1 MTRFDILLRRALMD
15 ANLAQY
21 ESVLRQ
27 AGAAQPDLSPGYVQE
42 RTRLLAD
49 PWGWGRSRSPGGR
62 LNWRLIALIAALLL
76 LSACAYAV
84 VTGQFS
90 QWFPSRGVNYQA
102 PETSEEVL
110 GQISTVIGET
120 RTEGDAEITLNA
132 ASWDGE
138 SLLLSLVIKSPEVPG
153 LPADYVPGPTGPYGN
168 GLHTAE
174 CYLSLR
180 EDQWFEYEKGRLGKD
195 YDEAEAR
202 ERLTQGPSRW
212 FPLFQL
218 LSREDDTLTFELW
231 TNLGPYVERP
241 ELTLHLEN
249 LSFYQHDG
257 FHIPGPIEFTFTL
270 EKTIPAVYYKSG
282 GPEVTMGTT
291 PPLRKVP
298 MRFTDFAFS
307 STGVDMSFLVLAPV
321 DMTMRLEYRYD
332 PEDSKESDPLRIAD
346 INLALWDGPL
356 GIWTEDGS
364 YVDLTKS
371 GGVSTGG
378 SESWGRFRIYSR
390 FSYPYPIDPAAVTA
404 LDIAGVRVKL
414 SELERTT
421 EPVS

>member
-1 MTRFDILLRRALMD
+1 MTQFDILLRRALMD

-21 ESVLRQ
+21 EAVLRQ
-27 AGAAQPDLSPGYVQE
+27 AEEPAHSPRYLRE

-49 PWGWGRSRSPGGR
+49 PRGWGRTRGRRR
-62 LNWRLIALIAALLL
+62 LNWRIIAIAAALLL

-110 GQISTVIGET
+110 GQISTVVGET
-120 RTEGDAEITLNA
+120 RTEGNAEITLNA

-153 LPADYVPGPTGPYGN
+153 LPADYTPGPTGPYGN

-180 EDQWFEYEKGRLGKD
+180 EDQWFEYEKGRLGDD
-195 YDEAEAR
+195 YSEAEAW

-218 LSREDDTLTFELW
+218 LSREDDTLIFELW

-257 FHIPGPIEFTFTL
+257 FYIPGPIEFTFTL
-270 EKTIPAVYYKSG
+270 GKTIPTAYYKN

-307 STGVDMSFLVLAPV
+307 STEVDMSFLVLAPV

-346 INLALWDGPL
+346 INFALWDGPL

-364 YVDLTKS
+364 YVDLTRS
-371 GGVSTGG
+371 GGVSSGG
-378 SESWGRFRIYSR
+378 ESWGRLHIYAR

-404 LDIAGVRVKL
+404 LDIGGVRVEL
-414 SELERTT
+414 GELERTT

>member
-1 MTRFDILLRRALMD
+1 MTRFDILLRRALME

-27 AGAAQPDLSPGYVQE
+27 AGAAQPDHSPGYVQE

-153 LPADYVPGPTGPYGN
+153 LPEDYTPGPTGPYGN

-180 EDQWFEYEKGRLGKD
+180 DDQWLECEKGRLGKD

-202 ERLTQGPSRW
+202 ERLAQGYSKM
-212 FPLFQL
+212 FPFFQL
-218 LSREDDTLTFELW
+218 LSREDDTLTFELSSHLF
-231 TNLGPYVERP
+231 NYVERP

-270 EKTIPAVYYKSG
+270 EKTIPTVRYKSD
-282 GPEVTMGTT
+282 GPEVTMGRT
-291 PPLRKVP
+291 PPRRKVP
-298 MRFTDFAFS
+298 MRFTEFAFS
-307 STGVDMSFLVLAPV
+307 STEMDVTFQLLKQVIKAPLAGKYE
-321 DMTMRLEYRYD
+321 LGL
-332 PEDSKESDPLRIAD
+332 PEGGKESDPIYYHD
-346 INLALWDGPL
+346 INYAFWDGPL
-356 GIWTEDGS
+356 GLWMEDGS
-364 YVDLTKS
+364 YVDLTDG
-371 GGVSTGG
+371 GGVTSGY
-378 SESWGRFRIYSR
+378 ESWGRTYIYAC
-390 FSYPYPIDPAAVTA
+390 FSYPYPIDPAQIAAV
-404 LDIAGVRVKL
+404 DVGGVRVEL
-414 SELERTT
+414 SELERLDG
-421 EPVS
+421 